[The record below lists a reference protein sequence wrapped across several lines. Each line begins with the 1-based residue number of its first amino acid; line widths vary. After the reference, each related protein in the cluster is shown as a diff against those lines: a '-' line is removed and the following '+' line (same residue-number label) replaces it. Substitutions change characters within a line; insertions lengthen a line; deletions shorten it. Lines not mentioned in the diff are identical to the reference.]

1 MKKILFLFSML
12 FIAGGAFAQAISVTE
27 TNPTVTENTS
37 VGPIEVHTGV
47 NVPNGT
53 TLKWVSY
60 DGNFATGWD
69 AQVTVCDDYTCHAP
83 SVMSYT
89 YTTNGSVGLK
99 VSFSNYGYAGT
110 SSIKL
115 ALFNPADSAGTVT
128 VITFTATV
136 EVNGVNESKDSKLSM
151 KLFPN
156 PAHSVL
162 YIEMDP
168 ISMVDK
174 IEIFN
179 MLGSKVLVSEMNH
192 TFGYNTVDVS
202 SLSQGMYILRAKD
215 IKGNTIKA
223 TNFTKK

>member
-1 MKKILFLFSML
+1 MKKIIFLLGMIC
-12 FIAGGAFAQAISVTE
+12 IAGSAFAQAISVTE
-27 TNPTVTENTS
+27 TNPSVTENTS

-53 TLKWVSY
+53 TLKWVSF
-60 DGNFATGWD
+60 DGNFASGWD
-69 AQVTVCDDYTCHAP
+69 SQVTICDDYTCHGP
-83 SVMSYT
+83 SVTSYT
-89 YTTNGSVGLK
+89 YTTDGSVGLK
-99 VSFSNYGYAGT
+99 VSFSNYGNAGT

-136 EVNGVNESKDSKLSM
+136 EVNGINDAKDSNLRI

-156 PAHSVL
+156 PAHSIL

-168 ISMVDK
+168 ITMVDK